1 VGQIAGKCRKAIFR
15 EQIRLAGFAIVA
27 FGVML
32 TLASVFADQIALG
45 MPGSGFGWKQITG
58 TLTGLLICAA
68 GGYILYRVPA
78 EDDETEDGEQEDH
91 SG

>member
-1 VGQIAGKCRKAIFR
+1 MEQNAGKCRIAIFR

-32 TLASVFADQIALG
+32 TLASLFADQIALG

-58 TLTGLLICAA
+58 TLAGLLIAA
-68 GGYILYRVPA
+68 LGGYILLRFPA
-78 EDDETEDGEQEDH
+78 EDEETDDVEQEEH